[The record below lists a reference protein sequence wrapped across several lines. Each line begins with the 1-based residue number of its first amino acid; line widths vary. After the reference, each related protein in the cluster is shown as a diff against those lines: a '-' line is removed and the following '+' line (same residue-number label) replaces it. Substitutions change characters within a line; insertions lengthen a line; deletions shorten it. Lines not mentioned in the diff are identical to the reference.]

1 MAEQTTTASVTTTA
15 STLTMDPNHPN
26 HLYASDNP
34 GMTLINTLFDGKG
47 YPGWKRS
54 VLIALSAKNKLGFIT
69 GSHPCPASNATDFQA
84 WNRCN
89 DMVTSWILNS
99 LSKDIA
105 DSVIYS
111 KTVQELWNNL
121 EHKFGQ
127 SNGAEL
133 YHLQT
138 ELNSLNQGTSI
149 IARYFTKLKKL
160 WDELDSLNSNNQCSY
175 ACMCE
180 GKLKLKKSLEDE
192 SLIQFL
198 MGLNDTYSQARS
210 NILMINLLPN
220 INLSYSLILQDEN
233 QRESYFNPG
242 PSMRRPQVF
251 GKAQEGFY
259 PIKSNAKESFSS
271 FSKTTCRK
279 IVANPSSSSVS
290 VSVSV
295 SNKESTVFFPI
306 CTNAASNLLASQHHC
321 PGSRLRKMSSDSNN
335 GFPFY
340 HAPEAHSFPKSECF
354 HESINLSVDRL
365 SLLCVELR
373 SYFFHVLVL
382 GFSLCNWKDW

>member
-111 KTVQELWNNL
+111 KTVQELWNSL
-121 EHKFGQ
+121 EHRFGQ

-149 IARYFTKLKKL
+149 IARYFTKLK
-160 WDELDSLNSNNQCSY
+160 NYGMN
-175 ACMCE
+175 
-180 GKLKLKKSLEDE
+180 
-192 SLIQFL
+192 
-198 MGLNDTYSQARS
+198 
-210 NILMINLLPN
+210 
-220 INLSYSLILQDEN
+220 
-233 QRESYFNPG
+233 
-242 PSMRRPQVF
+242 
-251 GKAQEGFY
+251 
-259 PIKSNAKESFSS
+259 
-271 FSKTTCRK
+271 
-279 IVANPSSSSVS
+279 
-290 VSVSV
+290 
-295 SNKESTVFFPI
+295 
-306 CTNAASNLLASQHHC
+306 
-321 PGSRLRKMSSDSNN
+321 
-335 GFPFY
+335 
-340 HAPEAHSFPKSECF
+340 
-354 HESINLSVDRL
+354 
-365 SLLCVELR
+365 
-373 SYFFHVLVL
+373 
-382 GFSLCNWKDW
+382 